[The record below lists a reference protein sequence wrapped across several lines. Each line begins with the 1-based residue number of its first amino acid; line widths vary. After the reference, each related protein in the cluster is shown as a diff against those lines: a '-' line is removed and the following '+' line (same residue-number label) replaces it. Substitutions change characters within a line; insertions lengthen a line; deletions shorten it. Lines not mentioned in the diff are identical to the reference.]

1 MKFLE
6 TDNVCVKRRRS
17 KLLLDLYEL
26 LHQTR
31 GSNGKA
37 TLSQWNEVRGHDN
50 WDAARQDLTRHRAL
64 LKDFGVNLRFGHNA
78 ENVFVLDMSSPGL
91 RALVT
96 SEIGEA
102 TRFIAERGRGAVRE
116 RAVSIFVR
124 VASDAFRAAIANS
137 FAPDPSRG
145 LHSIDDAVALHEES
159 TRMALEAR
167 ALSHSDDT
175 NESDVCLACNA
186 AMRIPLEDLV
196 QKRASDTEFAP
207 MSELKAEFHI
217 GHARLRRILK
227 VKGLMRPSGRP
238 RAESRRSVEDVEAAS
253 LIARGSEP
261 FKVKVGK
268 IESLLQCKS
277 RTAVAF
283 IRRVRGGKVSSNGR

>member
-1 MKFLE
+1 MKFLD
-6 TDNVCVKRRRS
+6 TDNVCVKQRRA

-31 GSNGKA
+31 GTNGKA
-37 TLSQWNEVRGHDN
+37 TLSQFLEVRGHGN
-50 WDAARQDLTRHRAL
+50 WDAARQDLTRHRTL
-64 LKDFGVNLRFGHNA
+64 LKGFGVTLRFGHNA
-78 ENVFVLDMSSPGL
+78 ENVFVLDMRSPGL

-96 SEIGEA
+96 REVGEA
-102 TRFIAERGRGAVRE
+102 T
-116 RAVSIFVR
+116 
-124 VASDAFRAAIANS
+124 S
-137 FAPDPSRG
+137 FM
-145 LHSIDDAVALHEES
+145 H
-159 TRMALEAR
+159 AR
-167 ALSHSDDT
+167 KKLDGPEALSHDDDT

-268 IESLLQCKS
+268 IEALLQCKS

-283 IRRVRGGKVSSNGR
+283 IQRVRGGKVSSHGR